1 MFVLLLL
8 VLNVLMLFFTFS
20 SFSDKKRIF
29 VLLAES
35 MSVFLCLY
43 SLLSALMWV
52 FEVFSVEFCL
62 LAVTVLVTAIFAIVY
77 FKSGKKG
84 AEFFSF
90 GEIIRHYE
98 ECDKQRQPHKYL
110 VRRRGLRTDRRT
122 HKMQHYDYSGK

>member
-90 GEIIRHYE
+90 GEI
-98 ECDKQRQPHKYL
+98 KL
-110 VRRRGLRTDRRT
+110 DRNIIINRIIIIVAT
-122 HKMQHYDYSGK
+122 LISLGA